1 MWRGAFEKGRKPSST
16 FYHIL
21 KVCRIV
27 SAITYV
33 LKKNKAFYNS
43 KQSLKEN
50 SPSTNPAFNSHPIWL
65 KTREREKKKRKQKLL
80 FRPGE
85 RLHREILPPC
95 SLPTHAQGRK
105 VPGCRESLAVVAVIE
120 KKETP
125 LAPIYSH
132 KTKHDFIDIKSI
144 YIEENK
150 SPRVPLVSRHPP
162 NAGFEGSN
170 L

>member
-1 MWRGAFEKGRKPSST
+1 MIKD
-16 FYHIL
+16 
-21 KVCRIV
+21 
-27 SAITYV
+27 
-33 LKKNKAFYNS
+33 KKK
-43 KQSLKEN
+43 KKK
-50 SPSTNPAFNSHPIWL
+50 
-65 KTREREKKKRKQKLL
+65 KTKRKQKLL

-125 LAPIYSH
+125 LAPICSH
-132 KTKHDFIDIKSI
+132 KTKHDFMDIKSI

-150 SPRVPLVSRHPP
+150 SPRAPSVSRHPP
-162 NAGFEGSN
+162 NAGFEGSD